1 MHETIR
7 IEIVSEGKRRI
18 GINDEYLNI
27 TCNYFKKKQ
36 RNINKSQK
44 DYYNYVCLTVFII
57 FKQM

>member
-27 TCNYFKKKQ
+27 TCNYFKKKTE
-36 RNINKSQK
+36 KHK
-44 DYYNYVCLTVFII
+44 
-57 FKQM
+57 

>member
-27 TCNYFKKKQ
+27 TCNYFKKNRKT
-36 RNINKSQK
+36 NKSQK

-57 FKQM
+57 F

>member
-27 TCNYFKKKQ
+27 TCNYFKKKTEKQ
-36 RNINKSQK
+36 INHRKIIIIM
-44 DYYNYVCLTVFII
+44 YV
-57 FKQM
+57 